1 MMFRD
6 QVGTLSAWFKGWN
19 ECEQTVALLALLKRV
34 SRTQARFLQLSL
46 EHSLAECTELHS
58 LEREANDP
66 VAVSRWQGEPPEKL
80 MPWLLS
86 RLPLLKPGNG
96 EAKAAYL
103 ALLPCLLSQALDG
116 RRQAE
121 EARQLLSYALI
132 HPALNA
138 DDRAGLAGWLGT
150 LEELGGSAPHTAAAN
165 AAAAAVAAN
174 STPGDRQRQVGKVA
188 AFAEGQA
195 SYVGHQRCHSMGRL
209 NGWHKACMAPNSC
222 TTTTTTTTTTAAS
235 HGMAWQENGYSGGHH
250 GGGGIAVSADPG
262 SSQGLAQE
270 WLSHEDLHLRA
281 PPYSCLFTS
290 EQHTH
295 LSSQSSVASSG
306 SGGSGEC
313 PDEPPLSR
321 NSFVEEGSGMR
332 EVPTWLKSLRLHK
345 YAGLFCQLSYDE
357 MISLTEIQLESQN
370 VTKGARHKI
379 LLSIQKLKE
388 RQEVLQTL
396 EKEILD
402 GSLSVCTALHE
413 LHQMIMT
420 PIKSFSVPA
429 PADVKE
435 SSATGATMRPHQR
448 SNVDGQLERHPLSSL
463 GERPGSSGP
472 GEAENAVTPVT
483 EGDIPGQFTRVLGK
497 VCTQLLVSRLD
508 EDRSASYLQLLDKC
522 LMHEAFTEAQKRRI
536 LSWKQQVQKLLR
548 ILTRRSLFD
557 VQSLRQPLGGW
568 PLLGQS
574 NSLPS
579 ATGGAGN
586 LLLARRGSRPFPT
599 PHRSLPGSGRVGM
612 VAPPNGLV
620 PPLPRGS
627 GSNPALISKTRQG
640 LWFGC
645 PSGNISL
652 RNHGSVQ
659 RTRSLPVHTT
669 PVRQPTGFQV
679 PATEP
684 EINTR
689 LESLCLRMTEHALGD
704 GAERTSTI

>member
-46 EHSLAECTELHS
+46 EHSLAECAELHS

-138 DDRAGLAGWLGT
+138 DDRAGLAGWLGS
-150 LEELGGSAPHTAAAN
+150 LEELGGSGAT
-165 AAAAAVAAN
+165 
-174 STPGDRQRQVGKVA
+174 
-188 AFAEGQA
+188 FADGQA

-222 TTTTTTTTTTAAS
+222 TTTTTTTTAAS
-235 HGMAWQENGYSGGHH
+235 HGMAWQENGYSGMLKRS
-250 GGGGIAVSADPG
+250 VSLTPPDPG

-290 EQHTH
+290 EPHAP

-321 NSFVEEGSGMR
+321 NTFVEEGSGMR

-345 YAGLFCQLSYDE
+345 YAGLFCQLGYDE
-357 MISLTEIQLESQN
+357 MISLTEAQLESQN

-379 LLSIQKLKE
+379 ILSIQKLKE

-396 EKEILD
+396 EKVFIYLCSQKNPLHCFSILTTD
-402 GSLSVCTALHE
+402 IAET
-413 LHQMIMT
+413 
-420 PIKSFSVPA
+420 
-429 PADVKE
+429 
-435 SSATGATMRPHQR
+435 SATGATLRPHQR
-448 SNVDGQLERHPLSSL
+448 PNANEQLERHPLSSL
-463 GERPGSSGP
+463 
-472 GEAENAVTPVT
+472 AENAVTPVT

-522 LMHEAFTEAQKRRI
+522 LMHEVR
-536 LSWKQQVQKLLR
+536 LR
-548 ILTRRSLFD
+548 KA
-557 VQSLRQPLGGW
+557 VW
-568 PLLGQS
+568 PLFGQS

-586 LLLARRGSRPFPT
+586 LLMARRGSRPFPT

-612 VAPPNGLV
+612 VAPPNGLA
-620 PPLPRGS
+620 PPLPRGP
-627 GSNPALISKTRQG
+627 GSNPALVSKTRLG
-640 LWFGC
+640 LWFGG
-645 PSGNISL
+645 PSGNISV

-679 PATEP
+679 PVTEP

-704 GAERTSTI
+704 GTERTSTI